1 MSESEKEM
9 PKEVSGAEALVH
21 LLEEN
26 GVDTIFGYPGGAN
39 LPVYDLLLKSNI
51 EHILAR
57 HEQGAIHMAEGYARV
72 AGKPG
77 VCLATSG
84 PGATNLVTGLADAL
98 LDSIPVVAIT
108 GQIPRTMIGT
118 DAFQEV
124 DCINITMP
132 VTKHNELVLQEKDL
146 VRSVKSAFHIADTGR
161 KGPVL
166 IDLPK
171 DVLLKSYPHD
181 YSDEVELPGYRPTVE
196 GNIGQ
201 IKKAI
206 KALDRAERPV
216 IVYGG
221 GVDYSQAKQELIR
234 FARLTNI
241 PVARTL
247 MGTGI
252 FEPDDPL
259 FIGMLGTHGNPE
271 TNKIL
276 HKKADV
282 VFAMGTRFGDR
293 SIMQPHLF
301 AKNAKVIHLDID
313 PAEIGK
319 NIPVDVPIVGDIKAV
334 LNVMLER
341 VEKKSIRKEEPW
353 VTTEKEKTL
362 LSDKDAAE
370 FMGMIFKKLSKID
383 QKLNI
388 STDVGRHQMWA
399 NHYCTNEKHLPLMT
413 SGGLGTMGFGL
424 PAAIGAWYADKET
437 PVVNITGDGSFMMN
451 MQEFIVA
458 VEHQIPLTVIIINDY
473 RLGMIRELQTSAYNK
488 RYTVNEFNRD
498 VDFSKLAEAMGGV
511 GITVK
516 HESLV
521 SDALETAIHSRK
533 PTIINFDLEKISS
546 SSQISIGSFAS

>member
-1 MSESEKEM
+1 MSESDQEKAE
-9 PKEVSGAEALVH
+9 EITGAEALVK
-21 LLEEN
+21 LLESH

-39 LPVYDLLLKSNI
+39 LPIYDLLLKSNI

-77 VCLATSG
+77 ICLATSG
-84 PGATNLVTGLADAL
+84 PGATNLVTGLANAL
-98 LDSIPVVAIT
+98 LDSAPVVTIT

-132 VTKHNELVLQEKDL
+132 VTKHNELVLHEKDL
-146 VRSVKSAFHIADTGR
+146 VRSIKSAFHIANTGR

-166 IDLPK
+166 VDFPK
-171 DVLLKSYPHD
+171 DVLLNSYPHSYD
-181 YSDEVELPGYRPTVE
+181 DEIDLPGYRPTVE

-206 KALDRAERPV
+206 KALDRSEKPV
-216 IVYGG
+216 IVFGG
-221 GVDYSQAKQELIR
+221 GVELSGAKQELIR

-247 MGTGI
+247 MGTGV
-252 FEPDDPL
+252 FESDDPL
-259 FIGMLGTHGNPE
+259 YIGMLGTHGNPKA
-271 TNKIL
+271 NKIL
-276 HKKADV
+276 HKEADV
-282 VFAMGTRFGDR
+282 VFAVGTRFGDR
-293 SIMQPHLF
+293 SIMKQHLF

-319 NIPVDVPIVGDIKAV
+319 NIPVEIPIVGDIKAV
-334 LNVMLER
+334 LDVMIER
-341 VEKKSIRKEEPW
+341 IEKKSIRKEKAW
-353 VTTEKEKTL
+353 VRIEEDKNL
-362 LSDKDAAE
+362 LSNRDAAA
-370 FMGMIFKKLSKID
+370 FMGKIFQELSKVDRKLSV
-383 QKLNI
+383 

-399 NHYCTNEKHLPLMT
+399 NHFCTNQKHLPLLT

-424 PAAIGAWYADKET
+424 PAAIGAWFADKDT
-437 PVVNITGDGSFMMN
+437 PVVNISGDGSFMMN

-458 VEHQIPLTVIIINDY
+458 VEHDIPLTVVIINDY
-473 RLGMIRELQTSAYNK
+473 RLGMIRELQTSAYNQ
-488 RYTVNEFNRD
+488 RYTVHDFNRD
-498 VDFSKLAEAMGGV
+498 VDFSLLAEAMGGK

-516 HESLV
+516 HESQIF
-521 SDALETAIHSRK
+521 DALENSINSRK

-546 SSQISIGSFAS
+546 SSHISIGSAAS